1 MIKNYI
7 NQPYPIYG
15 NKWKIII
22 SISLFVALFMIIFQP
37 FGLSNNHNSDKIF
50 IIVGYG
56 SVTFII
62 LIINLFF
69 VTHILKKW
77 FNRESWTIIK
87 QILWLIW
94 IIFTIGLGNYLY
106 SSIVF
111 SFWTLYGF
119 LIFQVYTLTV
129 GIIPIVFLT
138 IFQYNLL
145 LSHNLKAAKD
155 FNNSLINKE
164 DILEKQIICL
174 IADNQKDKFEIEF
187 SNLLYIE
194 SSGNYIEIFFIR
206 DDKLKNTI
214 LRCSLKRTELQVEM
228 YSSIFKC
235 HRAFLVN
242 INKII
247 HVKGNAQGLR
257 LVLKNTEIEIPVSR
271 SLSKSLKDKMN
282 SLSV

>member
-69 VTHILKKW
+69 VAHILKKW

>member
-214 LRCSLKRTELQVEM
+214 LRCSLKRTELQVKM

-247 HVKGNAQGLR
+247 HVKGNALGLR